1 MEFFEYKNVV
11 IETPHSS
18 EAEAYRK
25 LELNISL
32 AGLDRR
38 MQVIQC
44 TSATPEDGKTTTSIN
59 LAAVY
64 AEKGKKVIILD
75 FDLRRPKIH
84 RAFHQPNDRG
94 FYDYVVDNVDV
105 HDLIIHD
112 ESKIDV
118 LLSGKRISYPH
129 IALGSN
135 RTAQLI
141 ETLRKEYEYIVIDT
155 PPVLSVTDPVLI
167 SKLVDGVV
175 YVAAYN
181 KTRKD
186 DSREGLKIL
195 RENNANVIGGVLAD
209 IDVRKT
215 KHYGGYHG
223 YYYYGSDENKG
234 GK

>member
-11 IETPHSS
+11 IESPHSS

-84 RAFHQPNDRG
+84 RAFHQPNDHG
-94 FYDYVVDNVDV
+94 FYDYIVDNADF

-118 LLSGKRISYPH
+118 ILSGKRISYPH
-129 IALGSN
+129 IALESS
-135 RTAQLI
+135 RTQQLI
-141 ETLRKEYEYIVIDT
+141 EALRKEYDYIVIDT
-155 PPVLSVTDPVLI
+155 PPVLSVTDPVII
-167 SKLVDGVV
+167 SKFVDGVV

-195 RENNANVIGGVLAD
+195 RSNNANVIGGVLAN

-215 KHYGGYHG
+215 KHYGYTG
-223 YYYYGSDENKG
+223 YYYYNSDE
-234 GK
+234 GKDGK